1 MYHGIASSDIALDA
15 LLRLAL
21 DAAFDSVIIHRPDGT
36 LLYWNEVAARDAGFP
51 TTDVAPVPPWGFT
64 PAPHAVRQKRLE
76 EIERNGFSRFSSS
89 TVEYDGSKH
98 VIEVSARWFT
108 TDQGPVII
116 SIARDVTEQAEAEA
130 ALREM
135 ALHDS
140 LTGLANRN
148 MLEERM
154 KAAVSSAERHGD
166 ILGLMFIDID
176 DFKPVNDSYGH
187 DVGDSV
193 LCALARRLEAGVRTE
208 DTVARVG
215 GDEFVIVLPRLM
227 RPDDLSVA
235 AHKVL
240 AMIREP
246 IDVEGETISVD
257 ATIGHA
263 LFDNG
268 HDDSHGLMIRA
279 DLAMYQGRRAGIH
292 INGAETIR

>member
-1 MYHGIASSDIALDA
+1 MYHGIASSDVTLDA

-21 DAAFDSVIIHRPDGT
+21 DAAFDAVIIHTPDGT

-51 TTDVAPVPPWGFT
+51 TTDVAPVPPWGFS
-64 PAPHAVRQKRLE
+64 PSPHAVREKRLE
-76 EIERNGFSRFSSS
+76 EIERTGFSRFSSS

-98 VIEVSARWFT
+98 VTEVSARWFT

-148 MLEERM
+148 LLEERM
-154 KAAVSSAERHGD
+154 KMAVASAERHGD

-176 DFKPVNDSYGH
+176 DFKPINDSLGH

-193 LCALARRLEAGVRTE
+193 LCALARRLETGVRAE

-227 RPDDLSVA
+227 RPEDLTVA
-235 AHKVL
+235 AQKVL
-240 AMIREP
+240 SMIREP
-246 IDVEGETISVD
+246 IDVEGETIAVD